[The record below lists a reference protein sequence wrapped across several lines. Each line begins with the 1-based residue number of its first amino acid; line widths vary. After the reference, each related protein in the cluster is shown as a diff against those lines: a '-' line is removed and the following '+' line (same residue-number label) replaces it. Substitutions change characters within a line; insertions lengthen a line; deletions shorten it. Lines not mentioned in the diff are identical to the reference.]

1 MSNLIDFFPKGV
13 TPRPQQTKAL
23 NKIEEIWNSGK
34 KIAIGSLPTGIGKS
48 HIAKTVGESTRD
60 IDQTLKGYIEDYSI
74 YNTGKDG
81 QFAVAQEFY
90 DAESFGSFI
99 LTITKSLQ
107 DQYQNL
113 FVDGFSIKGKNSY
126 QCVVDDNCTVD
137 FAPCDLSQKQK
148 QRCFGENCC
157 PYYRARNS
165 GLISKSP
172 VLNYSMFLNLPYF
185 LQRRQILILDEAAE
199 FEDALVSQYSVN
211 INYKNLRFSGVLV
224 KPLKDESKWLEWL
237 TETYKDMVTEYEAA
251 LADAQMASSS
261 GGFSSV
267 SSMVIGKIKR
277 LKDLIS
283 KTDQVLM
290 NWKTCE
296 FMVESLTA
304 EDVTFAPYNIAP
316 LARNIFD
323 SADKILMMSATLS
336 DVEEYAKTL
345 GIKSSEYEYFEIAS
359 SFDPKKS
366 PIICS
371 KKYSLNYKT
380 MDLILPKLVE
390 AAIEICEQHSGENGI
405 IHTHSFKI
413 TQEFKKQIGN
423 NPRYLFRE
431 EGVTNENLIGLH
443 FDAKHPTV
451 LISPS
456 MSRGISLD
464 DDLGRFQIICKAP
477 FLPLGSKR
485 IARMFKE
492 SPKRYTMKCL
502 DTTIQMCGRCTRS
515 IDDYSI
521 TYIIDGTLVNAIQ
534 RSSRTLPK
542 HFTNRFV

>member
-1 MSNLIDFFPKGV
+1 MSKLIDFFPKGV
-13 TPRPQQTKAL
+13 TPRAQQTKAL

-48 HIAKTVGESTRD
+48 HIAKAVGESTRD
-60 IDQTLKGYIEDYSI
+60 IDPTLQRYIEDYSI
-74 YNTGKDG
+74 YATGKDG
-81 QFAVAQEFY
+81 QCVVAQDFY

-113 FVDGFSIKGKNSY
+113 FVDGCSMKGKNSY
-126 QCVVDDNCTVD
+126 QCEIDDNCSVD
-137 FAPCDLSQKQK
+137 FAPCDLSPKQK
-148 QRCFGENCC
+148 QRCFGDNCC
-157 PYYRARNS
+157 PYYRARNA

-172 VLNYSMFLNLPYF
+172 VLNYSMFLNLPQF
-185 LQRRQILILDEAAE
+185 LQKRQILILDEAAE

-211 INYKNLRFSGVLV
+211 LNYKTLRYSGVLV

-237 TETYKDMVTEYEAA
+237 TEVYKDMVTEYDAA
-251 LADAQMASSS
+251 LADAQIAAST
-261 GGFSSV
+261 GGFGSV
-267 SSMVIGKIKR
+267 GSMVIGKIKR

-283 KTDQVLM
+283 KIDLVLM
-290 NWKTCE
+290 HWKSCD

-316 LARNIFD
+316 LARSIFE

-336 DVEEYAKTL
+336 DVDEYAKAL
-345 GIKSSEYEYFEIAS
+345 GLKSEEYEYFEIAS

-371 KKYSLNYKT
+371 KKYSLNFKT
-380 MDLILPKLVE
+380 MDVVLPQLVE
-390 AAIEICEQHSGENGI
+390 AAIEICEQHGEENGI

-413 TQEFKKQIGN
+413 TQEFKRQIGN

-431 EGVTNENLIGLH
+431 EGVTNENLMGLH
-443 FDAKHPTV
+443 FDSEHPTV

-456 MSRGISLD
+456 MSRGVSLD
-464 DDLGRFQIICKAP
+464 DEMGRFQIICKAP

-515 IDDYSI
+515 VDDHSI
-521 TYIIDGTLVNAIQ
+521 TYIIDGTLVNTVLRA
-534 RSSRTLPK
+534 SRTLPK
-542 HFTNRFV
+542 HFTGRFV

>member
-1 MSNLIDFFPKGV
+1 MSKLIDFFPKGV
-13 TPRPQQTKAL
+13 TPRAQQTKAL

-48 HIAKTVGESTRD
+48 HIAKAVGESTRD
-60 IDQTLKGYIEDYSI
+60 IDPTLQRYIEDYSI
-74 YNTGKDG
+74 YATGKDG
-81 QFAVAQEFY
+81 QCVVAQDFY

-113 FVDGFSIKGKNSY
+113 FVDGFSMKGKNSY
-126 QCVVDDNCTVD
+126 QCEIDDNCSVD
-137 FAPCDLSQKQK
+137 FAPCDLSPKQK
-148 QRCFGENCC
+148 QRCFGDNCC

-165 GLISKSP
+165 GLIAKSP
-172 VLNYSMFLNLPYF
+172 VLNYSMFLNLPQF
-185 LQRRQILILDEAAE
+185 LQRREILILDEAAE

-237 TETYKDMVTEYEAA
+237 TDLYKYMVTEYESA
-251 LADAQMASSS
+251 LADAQISASK
-261 GGFSSV
+261 GGFGSV

-283 KTDQVLM
+283 KIDLVMTY
-290 NWKTCE
+290 WKSCD

-304 EDVTFAPYNIAP
+304 DDVTLAPYNIAP
-316 LARNIFD
+316 LARSIFE
-323 SADKILMMSATLS
+323 SADKVLMMSATLS
-336 DVEEYAKTL
+336 DIEEYTKAL
-345 GIKSSEYEYFEIAS
+345 GLNPEEYGYFEIAS
-359 SFDPKKS
+359 SFDPAKS

-371 KKYSLNYKT
+371 KKYSLSYKT
-380 MDLILPKLVE
+380 MDSVLPKLVE
-390 AAIEICEQHSGENGI
+390 AAIEICEQHGEENGI

-431 EGVTNENLIGLH
+431 EGVTNENLMGLH
-443 FDAKHPTV
+443 FDSEHPTV

-456 MSRGISLD
+456 MSRGVSLD
-464 DDLGRFQIICKAP
+464 DEMGRFQIICKAP

-485 IARMFKE
+485 ISRMFKE

-515 IDDYSI
+515 ADDHSI
-521 TYIIDGTLVNAIQ
+521 TYIIDGTLVNTVLRA
-534 RSSRTLPK
+534 SKTLPK
-542 HFTNRFV
+542 HFTSRFV

>member
-1 MSNLIDFFPKGV
+1 MSKLIDFFPKGV
-13 TPRPQQTKAL
+13 TPRAQQTKAL

-48 HIAKTVGESTRD
+48 HIAKAVGESTRD
-60 IDQTLKGYIEDYSI
+60 IDPTLQRYIEDYSI
-74 YNTGKDG
+74 YATGKDG
-81 QFAVAQEFY
+81 QCVVAQDFY

-113 FVDGFSIKGKNSY
+113 FVDGFSMKGKNSY
-126 QCVVDDNCTVD
+126 QCEIDDGCGAD
-137 FAPCDLSQKQK
+137 FAPCDLSPKQK
-148 QRCFGENCC
+148 QRCFGDNCC

-165 GLISKSP
+165 GLIAKSP
-172 VLNYSMFLNLPYF
+172 VLNYSMFLNLPQF
-185 LQRRQILILDEAAE
+185 LQKRQILILDEAAE

-211 INYKNLRFSGVLV
+211 LNYKTLRYSGVLV

-237 TETYKDMVTEYEAA
+237 TEVYKDMVTEYDAA
-251 LADAQMASSS
+251 LSDAQIAAST
-261 GGFSSV
+261 GGFGSV
-267 SSMVIGKIKR
+267 GSMVIGKIKR

-283 KTDQVLM
+283 KIDLVLM
-290 NWKTCE
+290 HWKSCD

-316 LARNIFD
+316 LARSIFE

-336 DVEEYAKTL
+336 DVDEYAKAL
-345 GIKSSEYEYFEIAS
+345 GLKSEEYEYFEIAS

-371 KKYSLNYKT
+371 KKYSLNFKT
-380 MDLILPKLVE
+380 MDVVLPQLVE
-390 AAIEICEQHSGENGI
+390 AAIEICEQHGEENGI

-413 TQEFKKQIGN
+413 TQEFKRQIGN

-431 EGVTNENLIGLH
+431 EGVTNENLMGLH
-443 FDAKHPTV
+443 FDSEHPTV

-456 MSRGISLD
+456 MSRGVSLD
-464 DDLGRFQIICKAP
+464 DEMGRFQIICKAP

-515 IDDYSI
+515 VDDHSI
-521 TYIIDGTLVNAIQ
+521 TYIIDGTLVNTVLRA
-534 RSSRTLPK
+534 SRTLPK
-542 HFTNRFV
+542 HFTGRFV

>member
-1 MSNLIDFFPKGV
+1 MSKLIDFFPKGV
-13 TPRPQQTKAL
+13 TPRAQQTKAL

-48 HIAKTVGESTRD
+48 HIAKAVGESTRD
-60 IDQTLKGYIEDYSI
+60 IDPTLQRYIEDYSI
-74 YNTGKDG
+74 YATGKDG
-81 QFAVAQEFY
+81 QCVVAQDFY

-113 FVDGFSIKGKNSY
+113 FVDGCSMKGKNSY
-126 QCVVDDNCTVD
+126 QCEIDDNCSVD
-137 FAPCDLSQKQK
+137 FAPCDLSPKQK
-148 QRCFGENCC
+148 QRCFGDNCC
-157 PYYRARNS
+157 PYYRARNA

-172 VLNYSMFLNLPYF
+172 VLNYSMFLNLPQF
-185 LQRRQILILDEAAE
+185 LQKRQILILDEAAE
-199 FEDALVSQYSVN
+199 FEDALVSQYSVTL
-211 INYKNLRFSGVLV
+211 NYKSLRFSGVVV

-237 TETYKDMVTEYEAA
+237 TEVYKDMVTEYDAA
-251 LADAQMASSS
+251 LSDAQIAAST
-261 GGFSSV
+261 GGFGSV
-267 SSMVIGKIKR
+267 GSMVIGKIKR

-283 KTDQVLM
+283 KIDLVLM
-290 NWKTCE
+290 HWKSCD

-316 LARNIFD
+316 LARSIFE

-336 DVEEYAKTL
+336 DVDEYAKAL
-345 GIKSSEYEYFEIAS
+345 GLKSEEYEYFEIAS

-371 KKYSLNYKT
+371 KKYSLNFKT
-380 MDLILPKLVE
+380 MDVVLPQLVE
-390 AAIEICEQHSGENGI
+390 AAIEICEQHGEENGI

-413 TQEFKKQIGN
+413 TQEFKRQIGN

-431 EGVTNENLIGLH
+431 EGVTNENLMGLH
-443 FDAKHPTV
+443 FDSEHPTV

-456 MSRGISLD
+456 MSRGVSLD
-464 DDLGRFQIICKAP
+464 DEMGRFQIICKAP

-515 IDDYSI
+515 VDDHSI
-521 TYIIDGTLVNAIQ
+521 TYIIDGTLVNTVLRA
-534 RSSRTLPK
+534 SRTLPK
-542 HFTNRFV
+542 HFTGRFV